1 VTHQRRRRHTA
12 RKGGRRRWRISS
24 EVEQALQGP
33 VTQANSARDLLS
45 ISRSSQGAPRRRR
58 GDDEVDRRRR
68 RRCAGARWWLGFG
81 WRGQGGAAVAYK
93 GRRRAL
99 ACRPCLGGV
108 PEANSAMAQE
118 ESGSGTAEVGDG
130 KRVPPVGGC
139 GQRREMQAGAG
150 PRAKLGC
157 GLRSAR
163 TRAALRR
170 WTGPSG

>member
-1 VTHQRRRRHTA
+1 
-12 RKGGRRRWRISS
+12 
-24 EVEQALQGP
+24 
-33 VTQANSARDLLS
+33 
-45 ISRSSQGAPRRRR
+45 
-58 GDDEVDRRRR
+58 
-68 RRCAGARWWLGFG
+68 
-81 WRGQGGAAVAYK
+81 VAYK

-99 ACRPCLGGV
+99 ACRPWLGGV